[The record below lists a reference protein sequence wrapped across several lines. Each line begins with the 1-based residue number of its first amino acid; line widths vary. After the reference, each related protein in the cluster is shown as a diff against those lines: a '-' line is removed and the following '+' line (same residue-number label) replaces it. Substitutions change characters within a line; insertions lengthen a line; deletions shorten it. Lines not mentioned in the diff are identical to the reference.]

1 MYLFLLLC
9 VFLLEIVAGVLAY
22 INYQGCFPFC
32 YQLDEELRQNLKE
45 TMQQKYQQPG
55 EESITQAVDKL
66 QQEFKCCGSHN
77 YSDWT
82 DSLWIQE
89 AKNSRLVPD
98 SCCKTPNQK
107 INEMSAKPTCLIV
120 ASASS
125 QGVSAKS
132 FLQCFSLCST
142 SFNLQVA
149 TPAGKTI
156 DFVGVDESTARWVQ
170 DFNVKSYATPAKL
183 ESIDGARYQ
192 ALLVPDCPGAPNDL
206 AHSGSLHRILTQFIS
221 QQKPVCAVGQ
231 GVAALCCAT
240 EGQRWI
246 FSGYSLT
253 GPSVFELVRTPD
265 FANLPL
271 IVEDFVK
278 DSGGSYT
285 ASQEDAVHVV
295 IDRHLITGQN
305 MQSTS
310 LAVNN
315 LILLCNAK

>member
-1 MYLFLLLC
+1 
-9 VFLLEIVAGVLAY
+9 
-22 INYQGCFPFC
+22 
-32 YQLDEELRQNLKE
+32 
-45 TMQQKYQQPG
+45 
-55 EESITQAVDKL
+55 
-66 QQEFKCCGSHN
+66 
-77 YSDWT
+77 
-82 DSLWIQE
+82 
-89 AKNSRLVPD
+89 
-98 SCCKTPNQK
+98 
-107 INEMSAKPTCLIV
+107 MSAKPTCLIV
-120 ASASS
+120 ASASP

-142 SFNLQVA
+142 AFNLQVA
-149 TPAGKTI
+149 TPGGKTI
-156 DFVGVDESTARWVQ
+156 DFAGVDESTTRWVQ
-170 DFNVKSYATPAKL
+170 DFNIKSYATPAKL

-192 ALLVPDCPGAPNDL
+192 ALLIPDCPGALHDL

-231 GVAALCCAT
+231 GVSALCCAT

-253 GPSVFELVRTPD
+253 GPSVFELVREPD

-285 ASQEDAVHVV
+285 ASEEDAVHVV
-295 IDRHLITGQN
+295 VDRHLITGQN